1 MTFELAAQAA
11 AARRRNSS
19 NSAHPSF
26 QLQHEHGGKMIP
38 STPRDGKGEVCR
50 KEQEPPLPGA
60 AGVASLYTSNAQICF
75 PLES

>member
-11 AARRRNSS
+11 AARRRKPSPSS

-26 QLQHEHGGKMIP
+26 QLQHEHSGKMIP
-38 STPRDGKGEVCR
+38 STLRDGKGEVCR

-60 AGVASLYTSNAQICF
+60 AGVASLYTSNA
-75 PLES
+75 